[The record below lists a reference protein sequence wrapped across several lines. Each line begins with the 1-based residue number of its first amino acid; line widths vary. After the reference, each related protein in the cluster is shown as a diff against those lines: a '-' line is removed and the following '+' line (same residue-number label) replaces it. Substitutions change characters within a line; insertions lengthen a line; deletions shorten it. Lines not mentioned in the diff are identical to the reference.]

1 MRYVSLI
8 MKGLPGALIKE
19 FRFFS
24 LCRLSN
30 VLVRFCSWQRRLS
43 LRLNNFHAY
52 PFMRRNSIL
61 EENDFFF
68 FFLVALRGRLMKRQQ
83 RQQIISPTCGFA
95 AKASGKLF
103 SVCLAVELTT
113 SCSFAGT
120 ARPEAAGGT
129 SSSCFSLEHTVCLS
143 HQERTGQGR
152 CDCYQAGSKRGEFT
166 EHPPTCPLA

>member
-1 MRYVSLI
+1 M
-8 MKGLPGALIKE
+8 
-19 FRFFS
+19 
-24 LCRLSN
+24 
-30 VLVRFCSWQRRLS
+30 RFCSWQRRLS

-68 FFLVALRGRLMKRQQ
+68 FFLVALRGCLMKRQQ

-103 SVCLAVELTT
+103 SACLAVELTT

-120 ARPEAAGGT
+120 ARPEAAGGR

-152 CDCYQAGSKRGEFT
+152 CDCYQADPKRRGIYRASSYLPFCLSLLGA
-166 EHPPTCPLA
+166 PPGGHSCAN